1 MSAGQGVP
9 QPSIV
14 SVAAHAALTIGAH
27 GMTAAG
33 AALVD
38 DADAAAQRATLG
50 LVIGTNVQA
59 QDAELQAIA
68 GLVSVADRLPYFT
81 GSGTAALATFT
92 AAGRALLDDADAAA
106 QRTTLDV
113 PGLNTANT
121 FTGTQT
127 FQAAATQDAI
137 KIAGRAGGT
146 SSYAVTIT
154 PLTLSANR
162 TLSAPDEDGTIALR
176 GANTF
181 TGSQRFP
188 GGTAAAPSIL
198 INDTDTG
205 FYREDLNSIG
215 FSCGGATAAY
225 LEAGSF
231 RKVTYGS
238 NANFIGQ
245 RANGT
250 EAAPTKVLSGELL
263 MGILPR
269 SYYDDGAGSAGFAS
283 GTGIRF
289 YATENRNSIGN
300 LGQRTA
306 FLTIAN
312 GNSSA
317 SFRALLTE
325 SGTWIHGPV
334 TTTLQEISLASV
346 GTFPRFQIMGTNNAG
361 QSALLQARFDVTPG
375 DCPQNILAK
384 SRGTT
389 LGTDFTAVA
398 ANDTLGIWAGEGAD
412 GTEFIRAGSIRC
424 IVDGTVSTGVVP
436 GRWEFYTNNAS
447 GVATKAL
454 TIDSSQNITPVG
466 DILVQSG
473 KVVKVDGNQVI
484 TARQTAIADVSTAD
498 ATDLTSAVALANANK
513 AKINTT
519 LAMLRTH
526 GLIAT

>member
-1 MSAGQGVP
+1 MSAGIPVFP
-9 QPSIV
+9 PTA
-14 SVAAHAALTIGAH
+14 VAIAIHAAITSDVH
-27 GMTAAG
+27 GITAAG
-33 AALVD
+33 AAI
-38 DADAAAQRATLG
+38 T
-50 LVIGTNVQA
+50 
-59 QDAELQAIA
+59 
-68 GLVSVADRLPYFT
+68 
-81 GSGTAALATFT
+81 TAANAS
-92 AAGRALLDDADAAA
+92 A
-106 QRTTLDV
+106 QRTAMGVAYGSTGTTVCVGNDSRLSDART
-113 PGLNTANT
+113 PTAHDQAWSTITARPTTISGYGLTDAASTGANT
-121 FTGTQT
+121 FTGAQLIR
-127 FQAAATQDAI
+127 AAATQDAI
-137 KIAGRAGGT
+137 EILGRAGGT
-146 SSYAVTIT
+146 SSYKLTIT
-154 PLTLSANR
+154 PLALSASR

-181 TGSQRFP
+181 TGVQLFP
-188 GGTAAAPSIL
+188 SGTAAAPSGAFSS
-198 INDTDTG
+198 DPDTG
-205 FYREDLNSIG
+205 DFRYASNAYGI
-215 FSCGGATAAY
+215 SCGGTTAAY
-225 LEAGSF
+225 LDAGSF
-231 RKVTYGS
+231 YKVTYGAQ
-238 NANFIGQ
+238 ANLVGQ

-250 EAAPTKVLSGELL
+250 EAAPTKVLSGEML
-263 MGILPR
+263 MAVLPR

-289 YATENRNSIGN
+289 YATEDRNSIGN

-325 SGTWIHGPV
+325 NGTWIHGPV
-334 TTTLQEISLASV
+334 TATLQEISLASV
-346 GTFPRFQIMGTNNAG
+346 GTYPRFQIMGTNTAG

-375 DCPQNILAK
+375 DCPQHILAK

-466 DILVQSG
+466 DVLVQSG
-473 KVVKVDGNQVI
+473 KVVKVAGNQVI